1 MDDDDAIH
9 ETHQRPR
16 PGEAPKPFR
25 PSLVPETGGALHG
38 LGGEE
43 TKIPGAGQIK
53 SQDNPEVWFSSSG
66 RVAVQQTEKV
76 MSQPVSN
83 KKINGALEMLK
94 LVGWVIFFGLL
105 VSACAI
111 SVVAPYRGFM
121 GWMGW

>member
-16 PGEAPKPFR
+16 PGESPKPFR
-25 PSLVPETGGALHG
+25 PSLVPETGGALQSNR
-38 LGGEE
+38 
-43 TKIPGAGQIK
+43 KDQSKDSSPNQAK
-53 SQDNPEVWFSSSG
+53 SQDNTEIWISSSG